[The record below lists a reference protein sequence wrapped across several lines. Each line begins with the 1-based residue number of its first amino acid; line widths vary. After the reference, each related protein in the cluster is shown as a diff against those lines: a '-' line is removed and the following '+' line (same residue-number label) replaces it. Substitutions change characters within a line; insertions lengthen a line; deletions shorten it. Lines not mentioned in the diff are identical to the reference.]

1 METVACRGRGH
12 RHSGREAE
20 AACPGPPGASEA
32 LGSPTRGPEGLAQ
45 EEPPHGSLP
54 WGGAA
59 GAEMGGEEEGA
70 PRSRP
75 QLSPSGAVEA
85 SSWMDP

>member
-1 METVACRGRGH
+1 MQG
-12 RHSGREAE
+12 
-20 AACPGPPGASEA
+20 PGTQALWAGGGGSLSRATWASEA